1 MSLCTPCAPISLLCK
16 NSQKYSKAL
25 TTLGRKDT
33 SSPKTHVLSWN
44 QTQYFDNFKPLG
56 LESMVPTEDKWVI
69 LKKAHGFRVILL
81 PEKHGW
87 PSLWHQQNL
96 LSGLSLTS
104 TPGSL
109 PDFLSVFSSLSA
121 ELYRE
126 IHIQGWCRGSSSRE
140 VWKQGRTCSVWL
152 LESVSK
158 LSVVSGKCRTTLT
171 SFNWR
176 WQCSTVL
183 ICQGQETPRYCSLLR
198 EQEADGGGLKN
209 PYPLP
214 STSQLQQMAPR
225 MPSVKCLFSF
235 SMWSHVSTLGIQL

>member
-1 MSLCTPCAPISLLCK
+1 MV
-16 NSQKYSKAL
+16 SKLFRHLKSML
-25 TTLGRKDT
+25 TFTLT
-33 SSPKTHVLSWN
+33 SA
-44 QTQYFDNFKPLG
+44 KPL
-56 LESMVPTEDKWVI
+56 EWIKSHIHSRPITR
-69 LKKAHGFRVILL
+69 F
-81 PEKHGW
+81 PFCF
-87 PSLWHQQNL
+87 
-96 LSGLSLTS
+96 
-104 TPGSL
+104 
-109 PDFLSVFSSLSA
+109 FLSQCWIIERDTHPRMVQRL
-121 ELYRE
+121 
-126 IHIQGWCRGSSSRE
+126 I
-140 VWKQGRTCSVWL
+140 KQRSVETGENL
-152 LESVSK
+152 

-225 MPSVKCLFSF
+225 MPSVKCFFSS